1 MILKPQLSIG
11 LHVPAF
17 SPQPLPAAAQYANFF
32 RRSEALGFDALWVED
47 RILHNTPL
55 LDPLMLLAWAVANT
69 DTMLLG
75 TAVLALNLRRAAV
88 LARQLATLQ
97 HLCEGRLAL
106 GVSIGGQPKEYAAV
120 GVPMGL

>member
-1 MILKPQLSIG
+1 
-11 LHVPAF
+11 
-17 SPQPLPAAAQYANFF
+17 
-32 RRSEALGFDALWVED
+32 
-47 RILHNTPL
+47 
-55 LDPLMLLAWAVANT
+55 
-69 DTMLLG
+69 MLLG

-97 HLCEGRLAL
+97 HFCEGRLAL

>member
-1 MILKPQLSIG
+1 
-11 LHVPAF
+11 
-17 SPQPLPAAAQYANFF
+17 
-32 RRSEALGFDALWVED
+32 
-47 RILHNTPL
+47 
-55 LDPLMLLAWAVANT
+55 MLLAWAVANT

-106 GVSIGGQPKEYAAV
+106 GVSIGGQPTEYAAV